1 MNISKDKKR
10 LASNF
15 LSLSALQVFTYVL
28 PLLTLPYLVRVLGVE
43 KYGLV
48 MFAQSVIMFFS
59 ILVDYG
65 FNLSATREVSIHR
78 DNKEKIT
85 EIFSSVI
92 IIKLGLMIVSLFLLT
107 VIVFSFEKFYVDK
120 ELYFI
125 TYLIVVG
132 QGLFPVWYFQG
143 LERMKYI
150 TLINILSRVIF
161 TIAIFIFIHEEDDYI
176 LLPVLNGLGVISG
189 SIYSLYI
196 IKKVFNQKFVFQGF
210 GTLYKYFKDSTNFF
224 FSRVSVSIYTSANA
238 IVLGLFT
245 NNTMVGYYSIAE
257 KLYQAIQG
265 LYGPITQA
273 LYPYVAKE
281 KNIKLFKKIF
291 YSVITL
297 NIMGVIFLFY
307 FGESIFSFLFTQEV
321 GEESIDVFHIFLLAN
336 LVTVP
341 SVLIGYPLL
350 GALGYTRFAN
360 NSVIFGSFIH
370 FFGLSILVFFG
381 GINIYN
387 VVLMVVLTEFFVF
400 TYRIFW
406 VINKKLYNEVVI

>member
-1 MNISKDKKR
+1 
-10 LASNF
+10 
-15 LSLSALQVFTYVL
+15 
-28 PLLTLPYLVRVLGVE
+28 
-43 KYGLV
+43 
-48 MFAQSVIMFFS
+48 
-59 ILVDYG
+59 
-65 FNLSATREVSIHR
+65 
-78 DNKEKIT
+78 
-85 EIFSSVI
+85 
-92 IIKLGLMIVSLFLLT
+92 MIVSLFLLT

-150 TLINILSRVIF
+150 TSINILSRIVF
-161 TIAIFIFIHEEDDYI
+161 TVAIFIFIHDEGDYI
-176 LLPVLNGLGVISG
+176 LLPVLNSLGVVSG
-189 SIYSLYI
+189 SVYSLYI
-196 IKKVFNQKFVFQGF
+196 IKKVFNQKFVFQDF
-210 GTLYKYFKDSTNFF
+210 ITIYKYFKDSTDFF

-245 NNTMVGYYSIAE
+245 NNTMVAYYSIAE

-265 LYGPITQA
+265 FYGPINQA

-291 YSVITL
+291 YSVIIL

-307 FGESIFSFLFTQEV
+307 FGESIFTLLFTQEI
-321 GEESIDVFHIFLLAN
+321 GDESIEVFHIFLLAN

-350 GALGYTRFAN
+350 GALGYTQYAN
-360 NSVIFGSFIH
+360 SSVIFGSFIH
-370 FFGLSILVFFG
+370 FLGLSVLVFFG
-381 GINIYN
+381 NVNIYS
-387 VVLMVVLTEFFVF
+387 VVLMVVLTELFVF
-400 TYRIFW
+400 TYRMFW
-406 VINKKLYNEVVI
+406 VINKKLYNEVIK